1 MISQLSHVW
10 RHLQDAGV
18 RLPALLP
25 ANLHNEPFFNNA
37 QEVEFSLTQRLAQ
50 QERSWETR
58 RLLYRSSQTA
68 LVGLV
73 CVTPRPHLEA

>member
-37 QEVEFSLTQRLAQ
+37 QEAEFSLTQRLAQ
-50 QERSWETR
+50 QERS
-58 RLLYRSSQTA
+58 
-68 LVGLV
+68 
-73 CVTPRPHLEA
+73 